1 MDNKEYFERVKGVLF
16 IIAVILALLAMMY
29 VGEATAQT
37 DSSVKCESPDGQIG
51 WFENYTCPPG
61 WWEI

>member
-1 MDNKEYFERVKGVLF
+1 MNNEEFFARVKGILIIIFVLL
-16 IIAVILALLAMMY
+16 AVLAMMY
-29 VGEATAQT
+29 VGEVPAQT